1 MALAAHEVSLTKG
14 ENHALAVEKKV
25 VVDEESGI
33 AAQVE
38 NVAVAVKLD
47 DGRIGVVTQ
56 QRITGVQANTPVS
69 NVCLQA
75 MTCIHSILTI

>member
-1 MALAAHEVSLTKG
+1 MALAAHEVCLTKG
-14 ENHALAVEKKV
+14 ENHAIAVEKKV
-25 VVDEESGI
+25 VVDEELGI

-56 QRITGVQANTPVS
+56 QRITGVQANTPAPAP
-69 NVCLQA
+69 NVC
-75 MTCIHSILTI
+75 S